1 MMREDEDPVAAAERP
16 MDETIREM
24 ENERKELEHDI
35 DSTRKELEELRRRQG
50 AAGDPVAGDW
60 RDTDDEA
67 GGDDAKGAGR
77 PE

>member
-1 MMREDEDPVAAAERP
+1 MTREEQDPVAAAERP

-24 ENERKELEHDI
+24 EHEREELEHDI
-35 DSTRKELEELRRRQG
+35 DASRKELDELRRVQG
-50 AAGDPVAGDW
+50 AAGEDVAGDW

-67 GGDDAKGAGR
+67 GGDDPKGAGR